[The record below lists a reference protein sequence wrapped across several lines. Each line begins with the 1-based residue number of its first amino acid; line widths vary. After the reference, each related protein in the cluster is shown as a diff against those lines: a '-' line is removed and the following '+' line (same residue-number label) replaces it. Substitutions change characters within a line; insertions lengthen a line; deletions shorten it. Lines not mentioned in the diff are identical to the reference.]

1 MLANAPPV
9 FPASH
14 VHTRGGTYG
23 SPVIWFRSWSCS
35 RLGPGKSAG
44 EDDLDFWLN
53 VSRKLYRDSV
63 ALLNEPQGGAAPQE
77 GEWPRWRWRSAEHT
91 YEIHTLL
98 RISYAGFCLKQKHDR
113 KTKHQHP
120 H

>member
-9 FPASH
+9 SPASH

-35 RLGPGKSAG
+35 RLGPGNSAG

-53 VSRKLYRDSV
+53 VARKLY
-63 ALLNEPQGGAAPQE
+63 GARSRYAKGIKCGPAPKE
-77 GEWPRWRWRSAEHT
+77 CDWRAEERRVGKECVRTCKPRWSP
-91 YEIHTLL
+91 Y
-98 RISYAGFCLKQKHDR
+98 HD
-113 KTKHQHP
+113 K
-120 H
+120 

>member
-9 FPASH
+9 SPASH

-53 VSRKLYRDSV
+53 VSRKLY
-63 ALLNEPQGGAAPQE
+63 GARSRYAKGIKCGPAPKECDWQ
-77 GEWPRWRWRSAEHT
+77 RWRRSDERRVGKECVST
-91 YEIHTLL
+91 C
-98 RISYAGFCLKQKHDR
+98 RSR
-113 KTKHQHP
+113 WSP
-120 H
+120 

>member
-9 FPASH
+9 SPASH

-53 VSRKLYRDSV
+53 VSRKLY
-63 ALLNEPQGGAAPQE
+63 GARSRYAKGIKCGPAPKE
-77 GEWPRWRWRSAEHT
+77 CDWPRWRWHALAQERTTQSKRSEERRVGKECGST
-91 YEIHTLL
+91 CRSWWSQE
-98 RISYAGFCLKQKHDR
+98 K
-113 KTKHQHP
+113 
-120 H
+120 

>member
-9 FPASH
+9 SPASH

-53 VSRKLYRDSV
+53 VSRKLY
-63 ALLNEPQGGAAPQE
+63 GARSRYAKGIKCGPAPKECRTEERGVGKE
-77 GEWPRWRWRSAEHT
+77 GVRPCKSRWVPE
-91 YEIHTLL
+91 
-98 RISYAGFCLKQKHDR
+98 
-113 KTKHQHP
+113 
-120 H
+120 